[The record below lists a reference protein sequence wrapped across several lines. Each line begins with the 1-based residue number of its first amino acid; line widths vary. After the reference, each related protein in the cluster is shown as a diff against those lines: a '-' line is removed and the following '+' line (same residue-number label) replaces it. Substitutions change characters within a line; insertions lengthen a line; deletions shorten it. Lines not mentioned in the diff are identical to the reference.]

1 MLEFEWVEYL
11 KTRMVG
17 RADIALGIGDDA
29 ALLQVSAG
37 KLIAISTDTLV
48 QGTHFLP
55 GTPASYMGH
64 KALAVNLS
72 DLAAMGATPRWFT
85 MALSLPAPDA
95 LALEPFLDG
104 LLDLA
109 DAHEIS
115 LVGGDT
121 TRGPLAITI
130 TVLGEVAPSLAL
142 QRSHARVGDGIY
154 VSGTLGD
161 AAAALAL
168 RLASSSPGSAGTAEP
183 AALSA
188 RLDCPTPRVR
198 LGQKLVGIAHA
209 CIDVSDG
216 LLADLRHIC
225 QASAVGA
232 QVYAQ
237 ALPISA
243 ALRAHCDAAKAAEFA
258 QSGGDDYELCFTAPS
273 SAEAALAQLAQSL
286 SVPITRIGVITAQ
299 TGLVL
304 LDASGAALPIGR
316 HGYQHFVS

>member
-55 GTPASYMGH
+55 GTPAAYMGH

-130 TVLGEVAPSLAL
+130 TVLGEIAPGLAL

-161 AAAALAL
+161 AAAALAM
-168 RLASSSPGSAGTAEP
+168 RLASSSTGSTKACWYCACLHRCLGWAAGGP
-183 AALSA
+183 AAHLPGQ
-188 RLDCPTPRVR
+188 RRWRPGVR
-198 LGQKLVGIAHA
+198 A
-209 CIDVSDG
+209 
-216 LLADLRHIC
+216 
-225 QASAVGA
+225 
-232 QVYAQ
+232 
-237 ALPISA
+237 
-243 ALRAHCDAAKAAEFA
+243 
-258 QSGGDDYELCFTAPS
+258 
-273 SAEAALAQLAQSL
+273 
-286 SVPITRIGVITAQ
+286 
-299 TGLVL
+299 
-304 LDASGAALPIGR
+304 GAADFRRPARAL
-316 HGYQHFVS
+316 